1 MLRIYFAYSR
11 NKLSI
16 MKRKQI
22 EFAQVKNTFSMICRV
37 EVTIHAKAENIWN
50 LLTDA
55 KGFSRWNSTV
65 SAIDGNIREGE
76 RIVIHVPGTHRT
88 FKPKVSNVVTNER
101 MTWSNGLAPIFKG
114 SRTFEL
120 RQCIDGSTD
129 FIMEEQFSGL
139 MFALIKNR
147 LPDFKM
153 IFENYALDLK
163 NEAEQAGL

>member
-1 MLRIYFAYSR
+1 
-11 NKLSI
+11 

-22 EFAQVKNTFSMICRV
+22 EFTQVKNTFWMICRV
-37 EVTIHAKAENIWN
+37 EINIHAKAENIWN

-65 SAIDGNIREGE
+65 TAIDGNISEGE
-76 RIVIHVPGTHRT
+76 RIIIHVPGTDRT
-88 FKPKVSNVVTNER
+88 FKPKVSCVVTNER

-120 RQCIDGSTD
+120 KECVDGSTD
-129 FIMEEQFSGL
+129 FTMEEQFSGL

-153 IFENYALDLK
+153 IFESYALDLK
-163 NEAEQAGL
+163 NEAERARVIN